1 VPRKI
6 GKSSPVFHSI
16 EQKGDSSRGKFIR
29 QATSSRV
36 CTRFPIV
43 FRFSVA
49 MKLRVAMR
57 LDERMYF
64 PEVSHR
70 KHVARVVENAQLHVG
85 QRARKVITDPACRK
99 R

>member
-1 VPRKI
+1 
-6 GKSSPVFHSI
+6 
-16 EQKGDSSRGKFIR
+16 
-29 QATSSRV
+29 
-36 CTRFPIV
+36 V

-70 KHVARVVENAQLHVG
+70 KHVARVVENAQPR
-85 QRARKVITDPACRK
+85 RATCAQGDNRSGVSETVNDLPI
-99 R
+99 